1 MCVWEILGL
10 PHVLGSFQEKAG
22 GEPSGHAPKGE
33 GRVTH
38 SSRPLLPSRVV
49 SKKRVEGDQM
59 WGWGEGDQVEETDFF
74 FCATAWSLQPCVPPG
89 FQLPGAQVALS
100 RMGSGRRGDTGMG
113 VRNRSS
119 SGADCSNGEPGM
131 GSSPRE

>member
-74 FCATAWSLQPCVPPG
+74 FLCHSMVIAALRTSRLSAAWGPSCTEQNGVWEE
-89 FQLPGAQVALS
+89 
-100 RMGSGRRGDTGMG
+100 GRH
-113 VRNRSS
+113 RN
-119 SGADCSNGEPGM
+119 GGQK
-131 GSSPRE
+131 